1 MPTYVYACQ
10 TCEHRFEI
18 FQSFSDKAL
27 RTCPECRERS
37 LQKVLFPARV
47 GFKGP
52 GFYVTD
58 SRAAASTST
67 SGGSSSGGSSSG
79 GSTSKTSETK
89 SSDSKTPTGSQS
101 KAASSD

>member
-10 TCEHRFEI
+10 SCEHRFEI

-27 RTCPECRERS
+27 RTCPECKERA
-37 LQKVLFPARV
+37 LQKVVFPARV

-58 SRAAASTST
+58 SKAAAGT
-67 SGGSSSGGSSSG
+67 SSSSSKPERSSQSPKG
-79 GSTSKTSETK
+79 SETK
-89 SSDSKTPTGSQS
+89 SSSSSES
-101 KAASSD
+101 KAASGD